1 MRAQSFKN
9 GVRLSCSYAEF
20 LQLRVALSARCSDL
34 KQILSGLEDPDVL
47 EMTSFYLDMCCDMYE
62 EMAQL

>member
-20 LQLRVALSARCSDL
+20 IQLRMALSARRSDL
-34 KQILSGLEDPDVL
+34 KQSLSGLEDPDVL
-47 EMTSFYLDMCCDMYE
+47 EMASFYLGMCSDMYE
-62 EMAQL
+62 EMVQL